1 MHIPYCTKKC
11 SYCDFYS
18 TTLSTKSEILI
29 LLNRILDD
37 TTIFL
42 KKMGSPTIRTL
53 FIGGGTPSAVRLN
66 MLEIFLHKLMDIIGK
81 SPLESTIELNPES
94 VTVKL
99 LKILFNNGINRKSV
113 GFQSLHDN
121 ILKTLGRNTN
131 VKINLEAL
139 NIIQKYWRGS
149 FSVDLINTVPG
160 QTVNSAV
167 DDINKIQ
174 NFDPDHI
181 SLYNLTFEPSTKL
194 FSLLKSGKINR
205 LNESIDLDMQTK
217 SIDLLQ
223 LLGYERYEVS
233 NFAKKGKQSLHNIN
247 YWEMGSYLG
256 IGPSAASTLLSE
268 KGPVRIEYKRSISNY
283 VSDSTF
289 NDRINFEYLDSDTFL
304 LEHLMMGLRLKE
316 GINIIKINN
325 IFNMN
330 IINFLKPLSTK
341 WKDILI
347 IDKESIYLSKNGLS
361 FLNQFLIDIATLID
375 HAKTNLTNKEINWPI
390 LTAHF

>member
-1 MHIPYCTKKC
+1 
-11 SYCDFYS
+11 
-18 TTLSTKSEILI
+18 
-29 LLNRILDD
+29 
-37 TTIFL
+37 
-42 KKMGSPTIRTL
+42 MGSPTIRTL